1 VRSLLLAVCA
11 GFVFI
16 AIAMVLGVVSM
27 ATLEWYAWKDANDEK
42 HTESYGLVQGRVC
55 YGSTCRTE
63 SLDCGGASM
72 LQKRACEGG
81 KQVIG
86 CAIVSLVCGLAGF
99 ISAFFAHRKGKNW
112 MRFLTLFAWFCAGAL
127 AILTVILYSKK
138 TVMLDYGYILYL
150 FAAFLNLVGTVLVMY
165 GPGVGTIF
173 FFLPV
178 FHYYGASRGGTGM
191 VRGGC
196 PRGELWQRKKVRTYV
211 GSLCSLLLLICDL
224 FLCDLSPLQSPVSL
238 KRDERQPHHHTRTIH
253 VAPLLLRAGQ
263 VSLLFSWCRAPFA
276 WRFRILLCT
285 TPFLLLALPFHS
297 TGAVCFKNRC
307 GVV

>member
-1 VRSLLLAVCA
+1 
-11 GFVFI
+11 VFI
-16 AIAMVLGVVSM
+16 AIAMVLGIVSM
-27 ATLEWYAWKDANDEK
+27 STLEWLTWKNAADEE

-55 YGSTCRTE
+55 HGSTCRTDA
-63 SLDCGGASM
+63 LDCSKAT
-72 LQKRACEGG
+72 QKLACEGG

-112 MRFLTLFAWFCAGAL
+112 MRLLTLFSWFCAGAL
-127 AILTVILYSKK
+127 AILSVILYSKK

-165 GPGVGTIF
+165 GPGVGTF
-173 FFLPV
+173 FFCLPV

-238 KRDERQPHHHTRTIH
+238 KRHERQPHHHHTNHPRRPP
-253 VAPLLLRAGQ
+253 AAASRAGISSLGAERHLHGACASFCVQ
-263 VSLLFSWCRAPFA
+263 LLFFC
-276 WRFRILLCT
+276 
-285 TPFLLLALPFHS
+285 LALPFIQPALFVS
-297 TGAVCFKNRC
+297 KIDAEWF
-307 GVV
+307 